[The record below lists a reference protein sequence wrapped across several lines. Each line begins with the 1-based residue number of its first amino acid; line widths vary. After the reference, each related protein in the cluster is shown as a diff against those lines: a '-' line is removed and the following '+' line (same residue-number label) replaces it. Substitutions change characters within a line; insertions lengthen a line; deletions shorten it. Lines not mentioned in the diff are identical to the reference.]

1 MISGLFAKYKYTL
14 GTETNTPLGPEM
26 IIKKTYSRLMPVNL
40 DRDLSKLLGIGRKL
54 QFITFVKHL
63 RSPTA
68 YFIHCDLIVKN
79 KNLFNGKKSDI
90 LGKFDVRGKPYEK
103 FSYHAFPRQ
112 PF

>member
-1 MISGLFAKYKYTL
+1 MLIQ
-14 GTETNTPLGPEM
+14 
-26 IIKKTYSRLMPVNL
+26 NL
-40 DRDLSKLLGIGRKL
+40 DLKPVTLHRDLSKLLGIGRKL

-79 KNLFNGKKSDI
+79 KNRFNGKKSDI